1 MFSLPQTDWDESVIR
16 AAYFCQADILKN
28 MLRLHSESVN
38 LTDEGLLLAEFP
50 LANYSE
56 GSLSMDGQKKTPLK
70 NQADTLAVIL
80 QAMGRQKASQ
90 PIFRI
95 KTFDAMPYGK
105 KGEYGMVFDSYG
117 NTILHMIAFYE
128 GQHFLPVLRQVGLNV
143 SQLAKCKNSKGQ
155 TPINIALDMM
165 ANMPLAFAIQNE
177 VYTYEQNKMYR
188 RLLGVQKQNA
198 YLTKQIN
205 MLNSQKITSWSVS
218 GSQNS
223 AENYIRFEYE

>member
-1 MFSLPQTDWDESVIR
+1 MLSLPQTDWDESVIR

-80 QAMGRQKASQ
+80 QAMGRQKAAQ

-95 KTFDAMPYGK
+95 KTFDEMPYAK

-198 YLTKQIN
+198 YLMKQIN
-205 MLNSQKITSWSVS
+205 MLNSKKIASWSVS

-223 AENYIRFEYE
+223 AKNYIRFEYE

>member
-1 MFSLPQTDWDESVIR
+1 MLSLPQTDWDESVIR

-95 KTFDAMPYGK
+95 KTFDEMPYGK

-128 GQHFLPVLRQVGLNV
+128 GQHFLPVLRKVGLDV

-177 VYTYEQNKMYR
+177 VYAYEQNKIYR
-188 RLLGVQKQNA
+188 RLLNVQKQNA
-198 YLTKQIN
+198 SLTKQIN

-223 AENYIRFEYE
+223 VANYIRFEYE